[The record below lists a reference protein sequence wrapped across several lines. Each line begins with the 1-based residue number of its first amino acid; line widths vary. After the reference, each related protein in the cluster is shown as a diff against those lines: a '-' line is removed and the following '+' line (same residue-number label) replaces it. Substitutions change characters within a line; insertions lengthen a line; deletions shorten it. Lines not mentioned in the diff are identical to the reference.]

1 MNICKIIAL
10 TPGKPWSFNNQ
21 QTGQAETMYPFT
33 VVLEDHTTG
42 QANAKTNPPA
52 YKVGDLVGYDISGQT
67 PRGENK
73 LKITR
78 NPDMNRGKV
87 TSQPPMDSSNPD
99 LEAAPQTRPA
109 PANLYRERT
118 PHDEALRNQA
128 VHPATV
134 GMAVKIAADFLL
146 REDGWQKDTAGR
158 MEAIALSVIQL
169 AQRLEKGETDSVPF

>member
-1 MNICKIIAL
+1 MNIAKIIAL
-10 TPGKPWSFNNQ
+10 TPGKPWAFTDAS
-21 QTGQAETMYPFT
+21 GQATTLHPFT
-33 VVLEDHTTG
+33 VVFDDHCTG

-87 TSQPPMDSSNPD
+87 TSPPPMDSSNPD
-99 LEAAPQTRPA
+99 LEAAPQPRPA
-109 PANLYRERT
+109 YQAPRPVGTITAIPST
-118 PHDEALRNQA
+118 QA

-158 MEAIALSVIQL
+158 MESIAGSVIQL
-169 AQRLEKGETDSVPF
+169 AQRLERGESESVPF